1 MTERDEA
8 SPEVLEV
15 IRDRWSPRSFVESVV
30 PQADLDVIFEAA
42 GWAPSAYNVQP
53 WRFLYAH
60 RGDANWDRFLSL
72 LVDFNRAWARDASVL
87 VFVVSDILQ
96 RKEDGTASPSHSH
109 SFDAGAAWALAALQ
123 ATAMGYRAHA
133 MSGVKFVE
141 AKRELDIPDDHRLEA
156 AFVIGRQG
164 PKDKLPEALQQR
176 EAPSGRKQVA
186 EFAWAGNF
194 R

>member
-1 MTERDEA
+1 MTERDGA
-8 SPEVLEV
+8 NSEVLDV
-15 IRDRWSPRSFVESVV
+15 IVDRWSPRAFVESAM
-30 PQADLDVIFEAA
+30 PQADLDVILEAA
-42 GWAPSAYNVQP
+42 GWAPSAFNMQP

-60 RGDANWDRFLSL
+60 RGDANWDRFLGL
-72 LVDFNRAWARDASVL
+72 LIDFNRSWAKDASVL

-96 RKEDGTASPSHSH
+96 RKDDGTASPSHSH

-123 ATAMGYRAHA
+123 ATAMGYHVHA
-133 MSGVKFVE
+133 MSGVKLDE
-141 AKRELDIPDDHRLEA
+141 ARRELEIPDDYRLEA

-164 PKDKLPEALQQR
+164 QKDKLPEVLQQR
-176 EAPSGRKQVA
+176 EQPSGRKPVS